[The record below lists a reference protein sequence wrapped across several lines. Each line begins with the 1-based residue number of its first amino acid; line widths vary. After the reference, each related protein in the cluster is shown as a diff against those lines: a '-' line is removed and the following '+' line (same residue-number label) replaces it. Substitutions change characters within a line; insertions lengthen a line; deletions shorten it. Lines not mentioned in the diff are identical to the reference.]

1 MKKPIILI
9 GYMGAGK
16 TTVGKLL
23 AGQKGWVFIDTDAK
37 IEEQE
42 GRNISDIFAADG
54 EEVFRDKETDLIRQ
68 FSKENLSQVIISVG
82 GGLPLREENRRF
94 LKEIGTVVYLFALK
108 DTIIG
113 RVKASTDRPLLQGE
127 GLSKK
132 VEDMLLERDPIYRQ
146 AADFL
151 IETDKKT
158 AEEITEEIWKKIEK
172 EKVEKNE
179 DLV

>member
-42 GRNISDIFAADG
+42 GRSISDIFAADG
-54 EEVFRDKETDLIRQ
+54 EDAFRDKETVLIRQ

-82 GGLPLREENRRF
+82 GGLPLRERC
-94 LKEIGTVVYLFALK
+94 V
-108 DTIIG
+108 
-113 RVKASTDRPLLQGE
+113 
-127 GLSKK
+127 
-132 VEDMLLERDPIYRQ
+132 
-146 AADFL
+146 
-151 IETDKKT
+151 
-158 AEEITEEIWKKIEK
+158 
-172 EKVEKNE
+172 
-179 DLV
+179 

>member
-1 MKKPIILI
+1 M
-9 GYMGAGK
+9 
-16 TTVGKLL
+16 
-23 AGQKGWVFIDTDAK
+23 
-37 IEEQE
+37 
-42 GRNISDIFAADG
+42 
-54 EEVFRDKETDLIRQ
+54 FRDKETDLIRQ

-113 RVKASTDRPLLQGE
+113 HVKASTDRPLLQGE

>member
-42 GRNISDIFAADG
+42 GRSISDIFAADG
-54 EEVFRDKETDLIRQ
+54 EKETVLIRQ

-82 GGLPLREENRRF
+82 GGLPLREENRRL

-108 DTIIG
+108 DTIVG
-113 RVKASTDRPLLQGE
+113 RVKASADRPLLQGE
-127 GLSKK
+127 DLSKK
-132 VEDMLLERDPIYRQ
+132 VEDMLLARDPVYRQ

-151 IETDKKT
+151 IETDEKT
-158 AEEITEEIWKKIEK
+158 VTH
-172 EKVEKNE
+172 
-179 DLV
+179 DSGRRF

>member
-42 GRNISDIFAADG
+42 GRSISDIFAADG
-54 EEVFRDKETDLIRQ
+54 EEAFRDKET
-68 FSKENLSQVIISVG
+68 
-82 GGLPLREENRRF
+82 
-94 LKEIGTVVYLFALK
+94 VVFLFALK
-108 DTIIG
+108 DTIVG
-113 RVKASTDRPLLQGE
+113 RVKASADRPLLQGE
-127 GLSKK
+127 DLSKK
-132 VEDMLLERDPIYRQ
+132 VEDMLLARDPVYRQ

-151 IETDKKT
+151 IETDEKT

>member
-42 GRNISDIFAADG
+42 GRSISDIFATDG
-54 EEVFRDKETDLIRQ
+54 EDAFRDKETVLIRQ

-82 GGLPLREENRRF
+82 GGLPLREENRRL

-108 DTIIG
+108 DTIVG

-127 GLSKK
+127 DLSKK
-132 VEDMLLERDPIYRQ
+132 VEDMFLARDPVYRQ

-151 IETDKKT
+151 IETDEKT

>member
-132 VEDMLLERDPIYRQ
+132 VEDMLLTRDPIYRQ